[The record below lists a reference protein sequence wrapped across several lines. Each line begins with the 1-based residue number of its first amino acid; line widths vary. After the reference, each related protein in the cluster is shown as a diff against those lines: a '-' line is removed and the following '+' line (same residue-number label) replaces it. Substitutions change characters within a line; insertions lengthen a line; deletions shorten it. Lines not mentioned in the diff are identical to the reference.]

1 MNELVNTDT
10 LKEREFLTVKE
21 VEGVLGI
28 SEMTVYRYVDKGFL
42 HPIRYRNRN
51 YFRSVDLI
59 NYLNGVFDSPTVS
72 NTEVSV

>member
-1 MNELVNTDT
+1 MNELVNTET

-21 VEGVLGI
+21 VEQVLGI
-28 SEMTVYRYVDKGFL
+28 SEMTVYRYVDKGEL

-59 NYLNGVFDSPTVS
+59 NYLNRVFNTPTVS
-72 NTEVSV
+72 NPKVSV